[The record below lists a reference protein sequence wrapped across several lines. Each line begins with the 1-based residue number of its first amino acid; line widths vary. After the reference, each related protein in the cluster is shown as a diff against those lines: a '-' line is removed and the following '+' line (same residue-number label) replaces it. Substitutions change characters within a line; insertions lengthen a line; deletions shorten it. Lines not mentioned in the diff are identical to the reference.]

1 MMRISRLKRFISLP
15 LFVCGLWG
23 MSIAQ
28 ADPGC
33 QNAKVIGPKLITDIC
48 WSCLFPI
55 RIAGVPISG
64 AGGRIPEEAVKSP
77 LCTCRDG
84 AGLPRP
90 GVTTSMWEPA
100 QLVEFQRVPGC
111 SSVLNGTHFPGA
123 SRHRQPGRRRRL
135 LYALSLLCLSAAHLA
150 GTVRSAQLQSRRLHG
165 FGCPVLLGTRS
176 DLEQRRAGLFHES

>member
-1 MMRISRLKRFISLP
+1 MIRVSRFKRFFSLF
-15 LFVCGLWG
+15 LLAGGLLG
-23 MSIAQ
+23 MGVAA

-33 QNAKVIGPKLITDIC
+33 QNAQVIGPKLITDIC

-100 QLVEFQRVPGC
+100 RLVEFQRVPGC
-111 SSVLNGTHFPGA
+111 SSVLNGMRFPFNRTFQGHHGTGDLDGGDGSFMHIRA
-123 SRHRQPGRRRRL
+123 SAEFRRL
-135 LYALSLLCLSAAHLA
+135 LMYLKY
-150 GTVRSAQLQSRRLHG
+150 R
-165 FGCPVLLGTRS
+165 PY
-176 DLEQRRAGLFHES
+176 